1 MNFNKRV
8 AFHTLGCKVNQYETE
23 SIKNQLLKKGYEEVS
38 FDNESDIYIINSCTV
53 TSIADRKTRN
63 MLRRAK
69 KVNPNG
75 KVIVTGCYAQTN
87 SREILEIEDVDY
99 VIDNKNKSNIVN
111 FIDAIE
117 NLSYEREKQGD
128 IFKEKEYQ
136 EYEFATLR
144 EMTRAYVKI
153 QDGCNQFCS
162 YCKIPYARGKSRS
175 RKKENILNEIQKLVD
190 DGFKEII
197 LIGINLGAYGED
209 FKEKD
214 SFENLVRDILKIEK
228 LKRIRIGSVYPDKLS
243 DEFISLFENP
253 KMAKH
258 LHISLQSCDDTV
270 LRNMRR
276 NYGAALIEERL
287 LKLKEKVK
295 NIEFTADVIVGFP
308 KENDEM
314 FKNTYKI
321 IEKIGFSNLHIF
333 QYSDREG
340 TIASNMS
347 EKNDAKT
354 KKSRATELE
363 NLKNKMFLEHREK
376 YLGKILE
383 ILIEEKKIEK
393 EIIDGKE
400 VEKEVFYGYSDNYL
414 KVKCLAS
421 NDKNFEV
428 SQLLRLKISAL
439 EGDIL
444 IGEKGE

>member
-23 SIKNQLLKKGYEEVS
+23 SIKNQLLKKGYKEVD
-38 FDNESDIYIINSCTV
+38 FEDKSDIYIINSCTV

-69 KVNPNG
+69 KINPDG

-99 VIDNKNKSNIVN
+99 VIDNKNKNNIVN
-111 FIDAIE
+111 FIEAIE
-117 NLSYEREKQGD
+117 NINYERQKQGD
-128 IFKEKEYQ
+128 IFQEKEYQ

-175 RKKENILNEIQKLVD
+175 RKKENILSEIEKLVK

-209 FKEKD
+209 FQEKD
-214 SFENLVRDILKIEK
+214 SFENLIKDILEIEN
-228 LKRIRIGSVYPDKLS
+228 LERIRIGSVYPDKIS
-243 DEFISLFENP
+243 DEFIELFRNK
-253 KMAKH
+253 KMAPH

-270 LRNMRR
+270 LRYMRR
-276 NYGAALIEERL
+276 NYGAKLIEERL
-287 LKLKEKVK
+287 LKLKEK
-295 NIEFTADVIVGFP
+295 ILDMEFTADVIVGFP
-308 KENDEM
+308 KETDEM
-314 FKNTYKI
+314 FENSYKL

-340 TIASNMS
+340 TIASNMDDKI
-347 EKNDAKT
+347 EPRI
-354 KKSRATELE
+354 KKARATKLE
-363 NLKNKMFLEHREK
+363 ELKNKMYEEQRKK
-376 YLGKILE
+376 YVGKVLSVLVE
-383 ILIEEKKIEK
+383 EEKE
-393 EIIDGKE
+393 G
-400 VEKEVFYGYSDNYL
+400 FFTGYTENYL
-414 KVKCLAS
+414 KVKFKS
-421 NDKNFEV
+421 NNKELVKVNQIIKLNIIDMENEELVGSEV
-428 SQLLRLKISAL
+428 
-439 EGDIL
+439 
-444 IGEKGE
+444 